1 MSKNNLIQIN
11 RRWVEE
17 ELISHLTEKVG
28 NKVNMRVYT
37 IMPSSTQ
44 MDYLSLSN
52 FLSTIIPH
60 YVYSIKEIEKDI
72 SRQQKRNEA
81 AIRKANPN
89 LQEVDIL
96 ILIRKESER
105 VERETWSQ
113 IFNQSRIFFR
123 KKGENYIGGK
133 YGELLLF
140 ALVESVLGC
149 KMIAH
154 KIKHLTNVN
163 DEVKG
168 SDGIFLGEYNNE
180 KAILFGESKIMQSLS
195 GAIVDALE
203 SINRY
208 HNDRE
213 SAHNRNHELVIAR
226 EDIDK
231 YDVDGV
237 DIDELYDRLDPE
249 TETYKTQI
257 LVHPIILMY
266 ERAFILEIQKKA
278 SSSEEFKELISKE
291 LLKRLKQKQE
301 VFDLVTNHI
310 KNQNL
315 EHSFLDFFLFPVDD
329 VSKFRAAMDDKL
341 L

>member
-1 MSKNNLIQIN
+1 MTKGNLIQIN
-11 RRWVEE
+11 KRWVAE
-17 ELISHLTEKVG
+17 ELISHLTEKIG
-28 NKVNMRVYT
+28 SKINMRVYT

-52 FLSTIIPH
+52 FLSKIIPH
-60 YVYSIKEIEKDI
+60 YVYSIKEIEKSI
-72 SRQQKRNEA
+72 SRQHKRNEA

-89 LQEVDIL
+89 LEEIDISNL
-96 ILIRKESER
+96 ITEESER
-105 VERETWSQ
+105 VERDTWSQ

-140 ALVESVLGC
+140 ALVESVLDC
-149 KMIAH
+149 KMMAH

-168 SDGIFLGEYNNE
+168 SDGVFLGSYNSE

-208 HNDRE
+208 HNHSE
-213 SAHNRNHELVIAR
+213 SAHNRYHELLIAR
-226 EDIDK
+226 EDIYK
-231 YDVDGV
+231 YDVDSV

-249 TETYKTQI
+249 TETYKSQI

-266 ERAFILEIQKKA
+266 ERAFILKIQKK
-278 SSSEEFKELISKE
+278 STTNEEFKKLISKE

-301 VFDLVTNHI
+301 VFDLVTNHV

-315 EHSFLDFFLFPVDD
+315 QHSFLDFFLFPVDD
-329 VSKFRAAMDDKL
+329 VSKFRAAMDDRL

>member
-1 MSKNNLIQIN
+1 MTKNDLIQIN
-11 RRWVEE
+11 RRWVDE
-17 ELISHLTEKVG
+17 ELISHLTEKIG
-28 NKVNMRVYT
+28 EKVNMRVYT
-37 IMPSSTQ
+37 VMPSSTQ

-52 FLSTIIPH
+52 FLAKIIPH

-72 SRQQKRNEA
+72 TRQQKRNEA
-81 AIRKANPN
+81 AIRKANPK
-89 LQEVDIL
+89 LQEADVLRIVSD
-96 ILIRKESER
+96 ESER

-163 DEVKG
+163 DEIKG
-168 SDGIFLGEYNNE
+168 SDGVFLGDYNDE
-180 KAILFGESKIMQSLS
+180 KAIMFGESKIMQSLS

-208 HNDRE
+208 HNDPE
-213 SAHNRNHELVIAR
+213 SAHNRSHELIIAR

-231 YDVDGV
+231 YDLDGV

-249 TETYKTQI
+249 TETYRSQI

-266 ERAFILEIQKKA
+266 ERAFILEIQKKPA
-278 SSSEEFKELISKE
+278 QMKS
-291 LLKRLKQKQE
+291 LK
-301 VFDLVTNHI
+301 N
-310 KNQNL
+310 
-315 EHSFLDFFLFPVDD
+315 
-329 VSKFRAAMDDKL
+329 
-341 L
+341 